1 MTFKAICVDMQGEN
15 LIHAIKDIT
24 IDDLSDGD
32 VIIKVKYSSIN
43 YKDMLAF
50 KKNGGVIRKYPMIP
64 GIDLCGEIVESNNPS
79 YKFAKSCV
87 SINISTT
94 CNRHNTSKFAVT

>member
-43 YKDMLAF
+43 YKD
-50 KKNGGVIRKYPMIP
+50 VCI
-64 GIDLCGEIVESNNPS
+64 
-79 YKFAKSCV
+79 
-87 SINISTT
+87 
-94 CNRHNTSKFAVT
+94 